1 MIARKICQECG
12 KKFQPRRKDQKFC
25 KGPHT
30 SICVICGKEFDYTC
44 SPNEKPNTCSKVCK
58 YKFMRAN
65 LKEKYGVEYVSQ
77 IPEVREKKKISNASE
92 ESQRKMKETC
102 LKKYGVERAI
112 QSEEVRRKLSSSLR
126 SPEVREKTR
135 QTFQQHYGVDHVFS
149 SKEFREKYHINDI
162 PKKEATKRALR
173 RSVYERYG
181 VTSIV
186 DIPGGKKKSKEHR
199 EETVMKKYGENCIFK
214 TKQFQDDMKERFGV
228 ENVMRNPDVL
238 RKAFTN
244 KQKKSSLELRLKHML
259 DAYNIKYKQEYV
271 LKENEIIH
279 SYDFYLPTYKILI
292 DCDGEYWHS
301 YLSDPDGD
309 RVRDDYDDV
318 RLYLVPKDHIFYLI
332 IESDFE
338 RGLRGLQK
346 TLKEIDSK
354 IFDYDSDMFKW
365 CRRVGFPYYN
375 YTKDRMIQDFNSL
388 YKYEN
393 NKYNP
398 ACKLGISI
406 INNFHTSIYHCSCG
420 NKPSPYEAWQNDE
433 LLKKVIANRYIYQ
446 NDVEPSKVM
455 QGFNIAK
462 IAPKVTVFNPVLAK
476 YLCKK
481 YASNTNLIVDP
492 FSGFSGRLLGCYTA
506 GKQYIGFD
514 IRQDV
519 VDESN
524 RIIEFLH
531 ISNCKVY
538 QEDLL
543 KSNHTDNYSESVM
556 LTCPPYSEKETYLDS
571 QVNKSC
577 DEWIE
582 ECLHRYHCNRY
593 IFVVDETTKYNNCIV
608 EDIQNSSHFSK
619 AVEHVIVIDR

>member
-1 MIARKICQECG
+1 MIDKKICQECG
-12 KKFQPRRKDQKFC
+12 KLFQPRRKDQKFC

-30 SICVICGKEFDYTC
+30 STCVICGEEFEYTC
-44 SPNEKPNTCSKVCK
+44 SPNEKPHTCSKECK
-58 YKFMRAN
+58 YKFMRQN
-65 LKEKYGVEYVSQ
+65 LKEKYGVAYVSQ

-112 QSEEVRRKLSSSLR
+112 QSEEVRRKLSNSLKSS
-126 SPEVREKTR
+126 ETREKFR
-135 QTFQQHYGVDHVFS
+135 QTYQKHFGVDHVFS
-149 SKEFREKYHINDI
+149 SKEFREKHHINEI
-162 PKKEATKRALR
+162 PKREATKHAIK

-181 VTSIV
+181 VTSIAN
-186 DIPGGKKKSKEHR
+186 IPEGKRKSKEHR
-199 EETVMKKYGENCIFK
+199 EATVMKKYGQNCIFK
-214 TKQFQDDMKERFGV
+214 TKQFQDDIKERFGV
-228 ENVMRNPDVL
+228 DNVMKNPDVL

-259 DAYNIKYKQEYV
+259 DAYNIVYEQEYV
-271 LKENEIIH
+271 LKENEIVH
-279 SYDFYLPTYKILI
+279 SYDFYLPKYKILI

-309 RVRDDYDDV
+309 RIRDDYDDV
-318 RLYLVPKDHIFYLI
+318 RLYLVPKDHIFHLI

-338 RGLRGLQK
+338 RGLRDLQK
-346 TLKEIDSK
+346 MLKKIDEN

-365 CRRVGFPYYN
+365 CRSVGFPYYN
-375 YTKDRMIQDFNSL
+375 YTSQRMIQDFNSL
-388 YKYEN
+388 YRYESD
-393 NKYNP
+393 KYNP
-398 ACKLGISI
+398 SCKLGISI
-406 INNFHTSIYHCSCG
+406 INNFHKSIYHCSCG
-420 NKPSPYEAWQNDE
+420 NKPSPYDAWQDDE
-433 LLKKVIANRYIYQ
+433 LLKEVIANRYIYQ
-446 NDVEPSKVM
+446 NNVEPSKVM

-481 YASNTNLIVDP
+481 YASSSNLIVDP

-506 GKQYIGFD
+506 GKQYVGFD

-531 ISNCKVY
+531 VSNCSVQ

-543 KSNHTDNYSESVM
+543 SVNHASEYSEAIM
-556 LTCPPYSEKETYLDS
+556 LTCPPYTAKENYLEC

-577 DEWIE
+577 DEWID
-582 ECLHRYHCNRY
+582 ECLQRYSCNRY
-593 IFVVDETTKYNNCIV
+593 IFVVDDTIKYCKNIV

-619 AVEHVIVIDR
+619 AVEHVVVIDR